1 MPEFQLLQFLV
12 GSLRARLARAEPRE
26 AGALTLELVAIAMIL
41 VAIAGVVFL
50 ILRSKVEQGVT
61 RITLP

>member
-1 MPEFQLLQFLV
+1 MPEFQLLQF
-12 GSLRARLARAEPRE
+12 
-26 AGALTLELVAIAMIL
+26 
-41 VAIAGVVFL
+41 AGVVFL

>member
-1 MPEFQLLQFLV
+1 LPEFQLLRLLV
-12 GSLRARLARAEPRE
+12 GSLRARLARAPRE
-26 AGALTLELVAIAMIL
+26 AGALTLELVAIAMML
-41 VAIAGVVFL
+41 VVIAGVVFL